1 MKLLTGH
8 LVSTVVISAFTVI
21 LWGKNKSKPPVSMRA
36 EEKLTPADAQRKL
49 IGAADTFKTNQE
61 TLLTIDFHHCDPG
74 WKELSV
80 IEHEMISFLDGVLQD
95 TIAKAIHN
103 TQQTHPVGRV
113 HGNVAISAHI
123 KFIFK
128 EEHLRAESHSYYPTS
143 SKLRKSSWV
152 WIT

>member
-1 MKLLTGH
+1 
-8 LVSTVVISAFTVI
+8 
-21 LWGKNKSKPPVSMRA
+21 MRA
-36 EEKLTPADAQRKL
+36 EEKLTPADAQWKL
-49 IGAADTFKTNQE
+49 ICAADTFKTNQE
-61 TLLTIDFHHCDPG
+61 TLLTIDFDLCDLG
-74 WKELSV
+74 LKEISV

-128 EEHLRAESHSYYPTS
+128 GKHLRAKSHSYYPAS
-143 SKLRKSSWV
+143 SKLSKSPWV

>member
-1 MKLLTGH
+1 
-8 LVSTVVISAFTVI
+8 
-21 LWGKNKSKPPVSMRA
+21 MRA
-36 EEKLTPADAQRKL
+36 EELTPADAQWKL
-49 IGAADTFKTNQE
+49 ICAADTFKTNQE
-61 TLLTIDFHHCDPG
+61 TLLTIDFDLCDLG
-74 WKELSV
+74 LKELSV

-103 TQQTHPVGRV
+103 TQQTHPVGRE

-143 SKLRKSSWV
+143 SKLRKSPWV
-152 WIT
+152 WIA